1 MIEAI
6 IYEKDWSDVILTAPT
21 EEDSRKPEW
30 KKMNQHVR
38 SLILRTITKNVMRH
52 ISGLDNAFEMWTY
65 LQNQYGKESNQRK
78 CRIFRKLCSVRMQ
91 EDQTID
97 DYIGEIRQLLTE
109 LKAAKGKID
118 DQHVVAIITSGL
130 PSSYLH
136 WCNSWDQRE
145 DDKQTLQ
152 ECFAALKNAE
162 FRFVD
167 NEDTQALAA
176 SRKKNFHNKEKQSRR
191 SKEGKHSSSSGR
203 ASESRQKGHK
213 TVTCYGC
220 GQIGHF
226 KSECPKIKKSSEN
239 SDEVVAVL
247 GSSEATMTL
256 EANCTSSSETW
267 IADSGATFHMAYNR
281 KMFMTLDENRGGE
294 LITLADNRQVKSM
307 GIGSVSVK
315 AWIGSGWQNLTI
327 TNVRWI
333 PDLKKNLFSLIV
345 LMERG
350 IEIKLTNGNVK
361 MFYNDK
367 LIGMGTKD
375 GGILRMKFKT
385 NWPAEVNAA
394 EGQSLKLMHE
404 KLGHANIETIKKWQ
418 KMAQ

>member
-1 MIEAI
+1 M
-6 IYEKDWSDVILTAPT
+6 
-21 EEDSRKPEW
+21 
-30 KKMNQHVR
+30 
-38 SLILRTITKNVMRH
+38 
-52 ISGLDNAFEMWTY
+52 
-65 LQNQYGKESNQRK
+65 
-78 CRIFRKLCSVRMQ
+78 
-91 EDQTID
+91 
-97 DYIGEIRQLLTE
+97 
-109 LKAAKGKID
+109 
-118 DQHVVAIITSGL
+118 
-130 PSSYLH
+130 
-136 WCNSWDQRE
+136 
-145 DDKQTLQ
+145 
-152 ECFAALKNAE
+152 
-162 FRFVD
+162 
-167 NEDTQALAA
+167 
-176 SRKKNFHNKEKQSRR
+176 
-191 SKEGKHSSSSGR
+191 
-203 ASESRQKGHK
+203 
-213 TVTCYGC
+213 TCYGC

-281 KMFMTLDENRGGE
+281 RMFMTLDENRGGE

-345 LMERG
+345 SMERG

-385 NWPAEVNAA
+385 NWPVEVNAA

-404 KLGHANIETIKKWQ
+404 KLGHASIETIKK
-418 KMAQ
+418 MAKNGTIANLKLDDKSKFFCEACEYGKQTTVSQ